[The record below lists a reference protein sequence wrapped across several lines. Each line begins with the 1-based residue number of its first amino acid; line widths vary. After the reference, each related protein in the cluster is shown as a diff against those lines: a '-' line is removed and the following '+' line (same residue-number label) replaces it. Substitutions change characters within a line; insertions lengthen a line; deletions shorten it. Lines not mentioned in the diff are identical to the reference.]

1 MLSQRFLTCST
12 YSAVSK
18 LQKKLALQRQCDPHH
33 LKLGKAP
40 SMLRC
45 ACKDKRK
52 MHRYVRSLR
61 PPPGPSQQ
69 RRPCPTPCDQLRI
82 LTRDGQATSD
92 HAYTR
97 IHVDSLSVQT
107 LARLGFSSVTKEEPK
122 QVRFVSLALFR
133 GAPCG
138 KRGARPSRSTAGS
151 TPDAT
156 GNTTIS

>member
-1 MLSQRFLTCST
+1 MVSVSKSTKVLRFATPRRLFASCHFETPAHPQATTATFRWAKRVSTVSTHFPHFEPVISHMLSQRFLTCST

-18 LQKKLALQRQCDPHH
+18 LQKLALQRQCDPHH
-33 LKLGKAP
+33 LKLGKAQ

-82 LTRDGQATSD
+82 LTCDGQATND
-92 HAYTR
+92 HAYT
-97 IHVDSLSVQT
+97 HKHMSY
-107 LARLGFSSVTKEEPK
+107 
-122 QVRFVSLALFR
+122 
-133 GAPCG
+133 
-138 KRGARPSRSTAGS
+138 
-151 TPDAT
+151 
-156 GNTTIS
+156 